1 VRAALVLGALAREP
15 ANVLHAP
22 RQPVALEL
30 QLLEVQQA
38 RSAEGFVGA
47 PCGVDWDVRKRP
59 RDDLRELELEAG
71 HLRAQ

>member
-30 QLLEVQQA
+30 ELLEVQQA

-47 PCGVDWDVRKRP
+47 PCGIDGDVRK
-59 RDDLRELELEAG
+59 
-71 HLRAQ
+71 